1 MLKKEKSKWVVY
13 DSKGKRKLGTHDT
26 REKAVAQIAAI
37 EASKAAKAKE
47 SKK

>member
-1 MLKKEKSKWVVY
+1 MLKKEGSKWVVY
-13 DSKGKRKLGTHDT
+13 DSKGKRKLGTHET

-47 SKK
+47 KK